1 MFDTILGGIKPSS
14 LTPLQSAIIAFAGI
28 TAIAVS
34 SKRFR
39 GSVPRPLKQASDQ
52 AALKAGQLVKA
63 ANSQANI
70 VAKIG
75 LLSAAVATLSAVS
88 FKDTRA
94 NRLLI
99 RARQLLSSELDA
111 AQNAGLTKGAQLNNL
126 KSL

>member
-14 LTPLQSAIIAFAGI
+14 LTPLQSAIIAFTGI
-28 TAIAVS
+28 TVIAFA

-52 AALKAGQLVKA
+52 ATLKAGQLVQA
-63 ANSQANI
+63 ANSQPNI

-75 LLSAAVATLSAVS
+75 LLSAAVATLSAVN
-88 FKDTRA
+88 FKDTAA

-99 RARQLLSSELDA
+99 RARELLSNELNV
-111 AQNAGLTKGAQLNNL
+111 AQRAGLTKGAQLGNL